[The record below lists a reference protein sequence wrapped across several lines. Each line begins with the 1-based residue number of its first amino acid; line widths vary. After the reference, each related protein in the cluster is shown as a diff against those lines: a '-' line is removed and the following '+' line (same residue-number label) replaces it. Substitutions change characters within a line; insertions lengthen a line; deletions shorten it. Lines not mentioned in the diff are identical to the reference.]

1 MDGKYLETH
10 DSLRAG
16 DMRLGNGVKIER
28 VSKGNTRTLLS
39 ASKANDLIDAI
50 NALLNPTIGIG
61 AVNSVTISEG
71 GWNIQLKQLASG
83 GSTST
88 TTGAFKVK
96 QEFGDYL
103 QCTAWDGTSEAPTYS
118 YVAKPTL
125 LRRSLAGRTE
135 DGVTVTFAY
144 ALVTS
149 IWNRT
154 QHVTSPASYDDEVH
168 VAKPAY
174 VASGINGDGTPI
186 AGGDVI
192 WAIGVASAFIVT
204 NPADTGTPGVATA
217 ITWLDLNI
225 DGRKW
230 WQVAVLPAP

>member
-1 MDGKYLETH
+1 
-10 DSLRAG
+10 
-16 DMRLGNGVKIER
+16 MRLGNGVKIDR
-28 VSKGNTRTLLS
+28 FVKGGSRTPLS
-39 ASKANDLIDAI
+39 EEAANELVDAL

-61 AVNSVTISEG
+61 TTNAVTISDG
-71 GWNIQLKQLASG
+71 GWNIQLKQLGTSG
-83 GSTST
+83 SAST

-103 QCTAWDGTSEAPTYS
+103 QCVTWDGVTEGTSYV
-118 YVAKPTL
+118 YVAKPEHL
-125 LRRSLAGRTE
+125 YRSLTGRTE
-135 DGVTVTFAY
+135 DGVTVTFSY

-149 IWNRT
+149 VWNRT
-154 QHVTSPASYDDEVH
+154 QHVTSPVSTYDDEVH

-174 VASGINGDGTPI
+174 VTSGINGDGTPI

-192 WAIGVASAFIVT
+192 WAIGVTSAFIVT

-217 ITWLDLNI
+217 ITWIDLNRAA
-225 DGRKW
+225 RKW

>member
-1 MDGKYLETH
+1 
-10 DSLRAG
+10 
-16 DMRLGNGVKIER
+16 MRLGNGVKLER
-28 VSKGNTRTLLS
+28 LAKGGTRTLLS
-39 ASKANDLIDAI
+39 AAKGNDIIDAI

-61 AVNSVTISEG
+61 ATNAVTISDG
-71 GWNIQLKQLASG
+71 GWNIQLKQLGTSG
-83 GSTST
+83 SAST

-103 QCTAWDGTSEAPTYS
+103 QCVTWDGVTEGTSYV

-125 LRRSLAGRTE
+125 LRRSLASRVE
-135 DGVTVTFAY
+135 DGVTVTFSY

-154 QHVTSPASYDDEVH
+154 QHVTSPGSTYDDEVH
-168 VAKPAY
+168 IAKPAY

-192 WAIGVASAFIVT
+192 WAIGVTSAFIVT

-217 ITWLDLNI
+217 ITWLDLNV
-225 DGRKW
+225 DCRKW